1 MLVLKDLWFV
11 FESDPIPIDDWRNEI
26 KTIYEVELVYN
37 GITECGFEFKVC
49 VDTYKNV
56 PSSYK
61 LTNNLYHSCDGVV
74 RFVSP
79 KRTIYLSQAE
89 VEDLYKNNRRFYENF
104 IMASET
110 CYVQTIVSGGAGSE
124 HI

>member
-1 MLVLKDLWFV
+1 MLVLKDLWFA
-11 FESDPIPIDDWRNEI
+11 FEADPIDNLPHET

-37 GITECGFEFKVC
+37 GTTRHGFEFKVC
-49 VDTYKNV
+49 ADVYRNV

-61 LTNNLYHSCDGVV
+61 LTNNLYQTCDSAVHLIA
-74 RFVSP
+74 P
-79 KRTIYLSQAE
+79 KCTIYLSQSE

-110 CYVQTIVSGGAGSE
+110 CYVQTIVTGGAGSE